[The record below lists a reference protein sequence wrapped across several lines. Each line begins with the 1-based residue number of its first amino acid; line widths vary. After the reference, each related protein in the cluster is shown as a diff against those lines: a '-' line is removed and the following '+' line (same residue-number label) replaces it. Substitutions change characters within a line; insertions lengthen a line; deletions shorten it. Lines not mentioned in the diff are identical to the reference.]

1 MNVIEEFCKKYDFPS
16 DAAEYLSDA
25 YKTVLKDKE
34 SFGIYSKWVDAYKE
48 NYDFD
53 SEPIFAEIERMGK
66 AIGIKPYTLDLIYL
80 ISLMPYLKELYDER
94 GIGDDAYDGLVFEL
108 KSKSRECYDVYGY
121 YGIFV
126 AWWTIGFFNLKRFG
140 FKRLQFNKQLFD
152 RDIECDG
159 FSFKKGDMY
168 ILVHIPSGKPL
179 DRDECLKSYKKAYD
193 FYKNDFGGKPVVFGC
208 YSWLM
213 SSNNPK
219 MLPKSSNILKFM
231 SDYKVICDWKDEKN
245 QNLWRIFNTF
255 ELPEK
260 IDDLPADTSLR
271 RAVRDWLK
279 NGNTIDIGFGIMTM
293 P

>member
-1 MNVIEEFCKKYDFPS
+1 
-16 DAAEYLSDA
+16 
-25 YKTVLKDKE
+25 
-34 SFGIYSKWVDAYKE
+34 
-48 NYDFD
+48 
-53 SEPIFAEIERMGK
+53 
-66 AIGIKPYTLDLIYL
+66 
-80 ISLMPYLKELYDER
+80 
-94 GIGDDAYDGLVFEL
+94 
-108 KSKSRECYDVYGY
+108 
-121 YGIFV
+121 
-126 AWWTIGFFNLKRFG
+126 
-140 FKRLQFNKQLFD
+140 
-152 RDIECDG
+152 
-159 FSFKKGDMY
+159 MY

-255 ELPEK
+255 ELPER

-279 NGNTIDIGFGIMTM
+279 KGNTIDIGFGIMTM